1 MFNVFI
7 DGSSGTTGLRI
18 YDRLKKRNDINV
30 ISLEKDVMK
39 DPVRKKECLNACNYA
54 ILCLPDAAAI
64 ESVGMIEN
72 PEVKVIDTST
82 AHRTEEGWVYGFPEL
97 SEETYKKLKTTKRVA
112 VAGCHASGFIS
123 LVYPLVENGLLPN
136 DYPFTCCSLT
146 GYSGGGKSMIAEYE
160 NSERGKGCDSPKIY
174 ALSQEHKHLKEMT
187 AISKIKN
194 MPVFVPVVSDFYSG
208 MAVTV
213 PVIKDLVKYKGSLM
227 TAIADI
233 YTEKYGKHPLMD
245 VKDIYG
251 TGLSGA
257 IYSNSMAGHD
267 SMKIYVTGNEDRLLL
282 VSVFDNLGK
291 GASGSAIQCMN
302 IMMGLDETEG
312 LNI

>member
-18 YDRLKKRNDINV
+18 YDRLKKRNDINI
-30 ISLEKDVMK
+30 ISLEKDMMK
-39 DPVRKKECLNACNYA
+39 DPVRKKECLNSCDYA
-54 ILCLPDAAAI
+54 VLCLPDAAAV

-72 PEVKVIDTST
+72 PDVKVIDTST
-82 AHRTEEGWVYGFPEL
+82 AHRTEKGWVYGFPEL
-97 SEETYKKLKTTKRVA
+97 SEETYEKLKTTKRVA

-123 LVYPLVENGLLPN
+123 LVYPLVESGILPN

-146 GYSGGGKSMIAEYE
+146 GYSGGGKTMISEYTDSDR
-160 NSERGKGCDSPKIY
+160 NAGYDSPGIY

-187 AISKIKN
+187 AISKLKN

-213 PVIKDLVKYKGSLM
+213 PIITDLVEHTGSLK

-233 YTEKYGKHPLMD
+233 YADKYGKHPLMD

-251 TGLSGA
+251 SDLNGF
-257 IYSNSMAGHD
+257 IYSNSMAGRD
-267 SMKIYVTGNEDRLLL
+267 SMKIYVMGNEDRLLL

>member
-1 MFNVFI
+1 MYNVFI

-18 YDRLKKRNDINV
+18 YDRLIKRNDIN
-30 ISLEKDVMK
+30 IMTLEKDMMK
-39 DPVRKKECLNACNYA
+39 DPVRKKEFLNACDYA
-54 ILCLPDAAAI
+54 ILCLPDAAAL
-64 ESVGMIEN
+64 ESVSMIEN
-72 PEVKVIDTST
+72 EGVKVIDTST
-82 AHRTEEGWVYGFPEL
+82 AHRTEKGWVYGFPEL
-97 SEETYKKLKTTKRVA
+97 SEETYEKLRTTKRVA

-123 LVYPLVENGLLPN
+123 LVYPLVESGILID
-136 DYPFTCCSLT
+136 DYPLTCTSLT
-146 GYSGGGKSMIAEYE
+146 GYSGGGKQMIGEYE
-160 NSERGKGCDSPKIY
+160 NSDRNKAFDSPRIY

-187 AISKIKN
+187 TISKLSHK
-194 MPVFVPVVSDFYSG
+194 PVFIPIVADFYSG

-213 PVIKDLVKYKGSLM
+213 PIQKDLVKCTGSLK

-233 YTEKYGKHPLMD
+233 YVNKYGKHPIMD

-251 TGLSGA
+251 SGLDGFLSA
-257 IYSNSMAGHD
+257 NSMAGKD

-302 IMMGLDETEG
+302 IMMGLDETTG

>member
-1 MFNVFI
+1 MYNVFI

-18 YDRLKKRNDINV
+18 YDRLKKRKDIN
-30 ISLEKDVMK
+30 IMSLEKDMMK
-39 DPVRKKECLNACNYA
+39 DPVKKKEFLNACDYA
-54 ILCLPDAAAI
+54 VLCLPDAAAV

-72 PEVKVIDTST
+72 TDIKVIDTST
-82 AHRTEEGWVYGFPEL
+82 AHRIEKGWVYGFPEL
-97 SEETYKKLKTTKRVA
+97 SEETYEKLKTTKRVA

-123 LVYPLVENGLLPN
+123 LVLPLVESGILPN
-136 DYPFTCCSLT
+136 DYPLTCLSLT
-146 GYSGGGKSMIAEYE
+146 GYSGGGKAMIGEYE
-160 NSERGKGCDSPKIY
+160 NRERNIGYNSPRIY
-174 ALSQEHKHLKEMT
+174 ALTQEHKHLKEMT
-187 AISKIKN
+187 AISKLKR
-194 MPVFVPVVSDFYSG
+194 MPVFVPIVSDFYSG

-213 PVIKDLVKYKGSLM
+213 PIQKDLVKHTGSLK

-233 YTEKYGKHPLMD
+233 YVSKYGKHPLMD
-245 VKDIYG
+245 VKDISG
-251 TGLSGA
+251 SGLDGFLSA
-257 IYSNSMAGHD
+257 NSMAGWD

-302 IMMGLDETEG
+302 IMMGLDETTG